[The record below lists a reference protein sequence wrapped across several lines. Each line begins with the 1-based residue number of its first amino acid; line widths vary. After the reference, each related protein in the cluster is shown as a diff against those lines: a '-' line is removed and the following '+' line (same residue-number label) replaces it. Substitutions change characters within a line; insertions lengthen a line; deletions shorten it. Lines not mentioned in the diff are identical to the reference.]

1 MSVARKRMSDAYDEL
16 EARIIANAAYC
27 TSVIFIGRGVY
38 DRREYP
44 ALDAARAG
52 AKGHAGEKGKP
63 AMIYAVDQHGRQAF
77 VAAVAPERRNG

>member
-1 MSVARKRMSDAYDEL
+1 MKQNVYDDRDA
-16 EARIIANAAYC
+16 AIIVNAAYF
-27 TSVIFIGRGVY
+27 TSIVFMGRGVY

-63 AMIYAVDQHGRQAF
+63 AMIYAVDKRDRQAF
-77 VAAVAPERRNG
+77 VATIYSETRHNG